1 MQKLSIIIAANH
13 SHYICSRHLMI
24 KMNSHKKCPTY
35 YETYFIS
42 LSAKFISDRYTDDP
56 KWLRNWTIW
65 SKVVEDYFPCFLK
78 DGFWL
83 IGLKSSRTYLPSI
96 WKKNHWFWN
105 NFTFLKIIWSSVWNV
120 RLLGNIYLN
129 KLSKHRFLTDFS
141 RQVLN
146 YTYLFTFWIFK
157 ILSSRYI

>member
-1 MQKLSIIIAANH
+1 MLSHMIWVKLWYDMQKLSIIIAANH

-96 WKKNHWFWN
+96 WKII
-105 NFTFLKIIWSSVWNV
+105 NFEITF
-120 RLLGNIYLN
+120 
-129 KLSKHRFLTDFS
+129 HFFE
-141 RQVLN
+141 N
-146 YTYLFTFWIFK
+146 YME
-157 ILSSRYI
+157 

>member
-83 IGLKSSRTYLPSI
+83 TSLKSSRISSRI
-96 WKKNHWFWN
+96 SEK
-105 NFTFLKIIWSSVWNV
+105 KIIINFEITFDFFENYIELCVKFQVTVGPCISEIRLSGSSQY
-120 RLLGNIYLN
+120 R
-129 KLSKHRFLTDFS
+129 DFF
-141 RQVLN
+141 N
-146 YTYLFTFWIFK
+146 GHY
-157 ILSSRYI
+157 